1 MTIPTS
7 LAVTGHEAQ
16 ENVPVAALG
25 FEPRVTQLRALVS
38 VAREASYTK
47 AARIL
52 SYTESGVF
60 LQIRALEKLAGV
72 SLVRKAGPRIELTP
86 AGQVV
91 YRYALR
97 ILEDVEGM
105 SRDLIGLRTNQPVV
119 IGGGR
124 STSAYYLMPLIAEFS
139 REFPRF
145 NVQLHIMS
153 AEDLITAAEDG
164 VVDLAVTGG
173 IRHLI
178 ANGRRAPTGLRL
190 TPWFHG
196 GWSFVT
202 APGAAEVADLP
213 VVYVPDF
220 AAFLIPSIS
229 EALSRLAAPKPPP
242 TLVTIAGSDTVKNAA
257 LHGMCGGVLP
267 AIAVSIE
274 TSVGL
279 LHSRNLDLGPE
290 RVMLVHR
297 QPRLLTE
304 GSRLLLGHLLRSRR
318 RFSAREGNDSL

>member
-1 MTIPTS
+1 MTTPSTK
-7 LAVTGHEAQ
+7 G
-16 ENVPVAALG
+16 AASPDLLLGPAPG

-47 AARIL
+47 AARLL

-72 SLVRKAGPRIELTP
+72 SLVRKSGARIELTP

-105 SRDLIGLRTNQPVV
+105 SRDLIGLRANQPVV

-124 STSAYYLMPLIAEFS
+124 STSAYYLIPLIAEFS
-139 REFPRF
+139 REFPKL

-153 AEDLITAAEDG
+153 ADDLITAAEDG
-164 VVDLAVTGG
+164 TVDLAVTGG

-178 ANGRRAPTGLRL
+178 ANGRRTPTGLRL

-202 APGAAEVADLP
+202 APGASEIADLP

-220 AAFLIPSIS
+220 AGFLVPTIS
-229 EALSRLAAPKPPP
+229 EALARIVAPKPPP
-242 TLVTIAGSDTVKNAA
+242 PLVTIAGGDTVKNAA
-257 LHGMCGGVLP
+257 LHGLCGGVLP
-267 AIAVSIE
+267 AVAVSIE

-279 LHSRNLDLGPE
+279 LHARNLDLGPD

-304 GSRLLLGHLLRSRR
+304 GSRLLLRHLLRSRR
-318 RFSAREGNDSL
+318 RFSILHQNDSL